1 MTFGGHDSHWERMKH
16 NVEEEEIPLELEKNQ
31 FPEDLRAH
39 AESGHDGWVVRLGM
53 FMDLSY

>member
-1 MTFGGHDSHWERMKH
+1 MLKRRRYHLS
-16 NVEEEEIPLELEKNQ
+16 LKNQ
-31 FPEDLRAH
+31 FPEDLRVH